1 MEEQRAN
8 ARKEQCDLDG
18 EPFTVEIGI
27 DQDRDQD
34 RGTEHS
40 EHVLQAENEHF
51 RHPEPFRVVDGSI
64 FLSWCVTQN
73 KPPPLLRG
81 PPMTGTAKLRS
92 FLSESVGPDVKKSR
106 TKCTT

>member
-18 EPFTVEIGI
+18 KPFTVEIGI

-34 RGTEHS
+34 RSTEHS

-51 RHPEPFRVVDGSI
+51 RHSELFRVVDGSI

-81 PPMTGTAKLRS
+81 PPYDRNS
-92 FLSESVGPDVKKSR
+92 
-106 TKCTT
+106 